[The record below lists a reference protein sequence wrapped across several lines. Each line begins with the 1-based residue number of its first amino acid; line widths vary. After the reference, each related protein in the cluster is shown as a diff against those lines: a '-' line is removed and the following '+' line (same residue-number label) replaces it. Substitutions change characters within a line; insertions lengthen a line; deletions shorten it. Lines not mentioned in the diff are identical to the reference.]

1 MFSTA
6 KRFFAGAAGATAG
19 YMTVQ
24 LVIGIV
30 SLLFVVVG
38 ALLVWQYNR
47 KRHGKRTP
55 LFKDMTTEQYI
66 GCVLVVIGLLPYIG
80 YLFQGLLFS
89 AGMDAGNDL
98 MGAMFGNNGNN
109 SN

>member
-1 MFSTA
+1 MFRVA
-6 KRFFAGAAGATAG
+6 KTFFAGAAGATAG
-19 YMTVQ
+19 YLAVKIC
-24 LVIGIV
+24 IGIV
-30 SLLFVVVG
+30 SLLFVVGG
-38 ALLVWQYNR
+38 ALLVWYYNR

-55 LFKDMTTEQYI
+55 LFKHMTTEQYI

-98 MGAMFGNNGNN
+98 MGDMFSNNNN
-109 SN
+109 N